1 MLLYSY
7 SQTGFCGNTVYSL
20 VVFCY
25 NICLF
30 SNPVP
35 AIAILKVV
43 GCEDCVREN
52 KLPLWG
58 PGSEAPCCWAIFA
71 IFWKKIAVL
80 QF

>member
-35 AIAILKVV
+35 AIAILNVV
-43 GCEDCVREN
+43 GCEDSVREN
-52 KLPLWG
+52 KLGYHYGGLGVKPPAAGQFLQLFG
-58 PGSEAPCCWAIFA
+58 
-71 IFWKKIAVL
+71 KKL
-80 QF
+80 PF